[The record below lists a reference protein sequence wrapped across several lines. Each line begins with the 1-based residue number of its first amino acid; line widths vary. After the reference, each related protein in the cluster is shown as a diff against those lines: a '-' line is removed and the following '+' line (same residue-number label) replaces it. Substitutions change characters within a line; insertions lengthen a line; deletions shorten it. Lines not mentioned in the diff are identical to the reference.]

1 MPRGKGFRRS
11 RAAKRRNAERVLL
24 TSSMDLAEVMP
35 PLEKKASSSGSTI
48 ESLNFQNFS
57 AIAKNLP
64 MTSNNLSMASNNC
77 SMVYNNLSI
86 ACNNPSMACNNL
98 SMDSNNLPMCS
109 SLDVDNS
116 DYFPQ
121 RVLQGS
127 FHQGDSRF
135 GFNSGRQ
142 CAANSITAVLMS
154 VLKDVLTW
162 TTEDLDAVLL
172 HGDELYTSMDLQG
185 KINDSSWRGYV
196 AVAELPTVH
205 TLFNTTFSI
214 KMSDSLSGVFGNDV
228 YVGALRDVSM
238 SIEDALQRALFQ
250 SDARLLNIYG
260 YICAVVKVVS
270 TFAVV
275 DSHSRD
281 DKGMVK
287 SNAGTSVVVYC
298 DDIYMLFN
306 HVDNLA
312 TSLKGQGE
320 SFEVTGVTVIGKATT
335 AGTNSCTS
343 GQQDGVTEVSALSA
357 PELSECTGDHGKQT
371 CRQTRSC
378 VQIG

>member
-1 MPRGKGFRRS
+1 M
-11 RAAKRRNAERVLL
+11 
-24 TSSMDLAEVMP
+24 
-35 PLEKKASSSGSTI
+35 
-48 ESLNFQNFS
+48 
-57 AIAKNLP
+57 
-64 MTSNNLSMASNNC
+64 
-77 SMVYNNLSI
+77 
-86 ACNNPSMACNNL
+86 
-98 SMDSNNLPMCS
+98 
-109 SLDVDNS
+109 
-116 DYFPQ
+116 
-121 RVLQGS
+121 
-127 FHQGDSRF
+127 
-135 GFNSGRQ
+135 
-142 CAANSITAVLMS
+142 
-154 VLKDVLTW
+154 KDVLTW

-214 KMSDSLSGVFGNDV
+214 KMSDSLSGVFGVNV
-228 YVGALRDVSM
+228 YDGALRDVSM
-238 SIEDALQRALFQ
+238 SIEDTLQRALFQ

-320 SFEVTGVTVIGKATT
+320 SFEVTGVTATVISKAISAETS
-335 AGTNSCTS
+335 SCRS
-343 GQQDGVTEVSALSA
+343 DQQGNVTEVSPTRAAEQSK
-357 PELSECTGDHGKQT
+357 CVGDRGKQT
-371 CRQTRSC
+371 RAEKPAT
-378 VQIG
+378 V